1 MVTLK
6 PKYRVPVDFF
16 REMGGGGQY
25 ALGLLVLIKN
35 IQHGHP
41 NIHVLYAK
49 GNILSFLN
57 NQLEENAQ

>member
-1 MVTLK
+1 MYLWTASEKWVG
-6 PKYRVPVDFF
+6 R
-16 REMGGGGQY
+16 GQY